1 MIDAADT
8 SDSQAIMDGLR
19 RIVQALRRASTDSA
33 GKSGLTAAQTF
44 LLRTLQA
51 NPGASV
57 NDLAALTRTH
67 QSSVSEVIS
76 RLEEK
81 GLIDRRPAADDR
93 RRVELRLTPTG
104 ETLVNRH
111 GRTPQE
117 EMLEAIDTLPPETRK
132 SLAEG
137 LHALAA
143 AVSPS
148 GETPPLF
155 FEEKDAP

>member
-1 MIDAADT
+1 MTDTADISDAR
-8 SDSQAIMDGLR
+8 AIMDGLR
-19 RIVQALRRASTDSA
+19 RIVQALRKASTDST

-51 NPGASV
+51 HAGASV
-57 NDLAALTRTH
+57 NDLATLTRTH

-81 GLIDRRPAADDR
+81 GLVDRRPAAEDR
-93 RRVELRLTPTG
+93 RRVELRLTPAG
-104 ETLVNRH
+104 EALVNQH

-132 SLAEG
+132 SLAQG
-137 LHALAA
+137 LRALAA
-143 AVSPS
+143 AVSPA

-155 FEEKDAP
+155 FEDKDAP